1 VLNIDGFA
9 VLGRDEQS
17 DTVEL
22 DRGLLLHQFD
32 LLAEDRP

>member
-22 DRGLLLHQFD
+22 NRLLLLRQFD
-32 LLAEDRP
+32 LIEEGGS